1 MRCGL
6 IAVIGAPNAGKSTLV
21 NALVGAKVAIVSPK
35 VQTTRMIVRGVA
47 LRDDA
52 QIVFVDTPGIFEPRR
67 RLDRAMVQAAWSG
80 ARDADAI
87 LLVVDAADVSAQ
99 PGGRG
104 AADTDGI
111 IASLK
116 SSGRTAGLVL
126 NKVDAMRRE
135 ALLPLTQRLNA
146 AGIFEQI
153 FMISALKS
161 DGLDQVAGWCVGK
174 LPEGPWLFPADQ
186 IADVPTRMLAAEI
199 TREQVY
205 LRLHD
210 ELPYET
216 HVETLAWD
224 ERKDG
229 SVRIEQVLYVRRE
242 GQRAIALGKR
252 GQTIK
257 QIGER
262 ARAEIEQLLERRVH
276 LFLTVKVSED
286 WPEAH
291 EHYKTLGLE
300 YPK

>member
-1 MRCGL
+1 
-6 IAVIGAPNAGKSTLV
+6 
-21 NALVGAKVAIVSPK
+21 
-35 VQTTRMIVRGVA
+35 MIVRGVA

-52 QIVFVDTPGIFEPRR
+52 QIIFVDTPGIFEPRR

-80 ARDADAI
+80 ARDADAV
-87 LLVVDAADVSAQ
+87 LLVVDSADVSAQ

-104 AADTDGI
+104 AADTEAI

-116 SSGRTAGLVL
+116 NSGRTAGLVL
-126 NKVDAMRRE
+126 NKIDMMRRD

-146 AGIFEQI
+146 TGIFDEV

-161 DGLDQVAGWCVGK
+161 DGLDQIARWCIGK
-174 LPEGPWLFPADQ
+174 IPNGPWLFPADQ
-186 IADVPTRMLAAEI
+186 VADLPTRMLAAEI
-199 TREQVY
+199 TREKVF

-216 HVETLAWD
+216 HVETRAWE

-262 ARAEIEQLLERRVH
+262 ARAEIEQLLGRRVH
-276 LFLTVKVSED
+276 LFLTVKVNED

-291 EHYKTLGLE
+291 EHYKALGLE